1 MDTRSSATLVETD
14 RVRDSRKADL
24 MATMLG
30 YVVRY
35 QWGYFAEVVPGDSN
49 SATRIVV
56 CFEVFGGPTDDPYKA
71 GRDSLSAFTAG
82 RELEI
87 TPIYLGLGEPIEN
100 MRQIE
105 QMMAKE

>member
-30 YVVRY
+30 YVVRD
-35 QWGYFAEVVPGDSN
+35 QWGY
-49 SATRIVV
+49 ATREVPNDFTSAIRKVV
-56 CFEVFGGPTDDPYKA
+56 CFEVFRDPMDDPLEA
-71 GRDSLSAFTAG
+71 GHHSHSAFTAG

-87 TPIYLGLGEPIEN
+87 APIYLGPGEPIEN